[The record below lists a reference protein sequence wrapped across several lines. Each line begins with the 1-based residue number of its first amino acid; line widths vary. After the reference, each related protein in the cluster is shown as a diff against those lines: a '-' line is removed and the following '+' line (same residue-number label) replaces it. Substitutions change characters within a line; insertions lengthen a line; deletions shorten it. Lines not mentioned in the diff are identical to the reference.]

1 MIVQPREY
9 KHRIYGYVRVS
20 TQEQC
25 RSGVSIDQQKQLI
38 TNFSIAKY
46 NRAIDEWFVDDGV
59 SGTTDILERPAS
71 RAMTDV
77 IEEHD
82 VVIAT
87 RLDRFS
93 RSAQDL
99 LSTIPILE
107 DIGIQLFFCE
117 QFGDM
122 PVVHKKRPKVHGLDQ
137 RFDMNDMVNKIMLMV
152 LSAVAEIEHA
162 NIRDRFGEGK
172 MDWASR
178 GYYIGGGVPYGWRT
192 EEEKHGNKK
201 RVRLVEVPE
210 EQEWID
216 VIHKLRK
223 RGRGYKYIAKELNS
237 LQNEKDWHY
246 RQVEKVLKPRKYQ
259 AVSAP
264 H

>member
-38 TNFSIAKY
+38 TNFSINKY
-46 NRAIDEWFVDDGV
+46 NRAIDEWFIDDGV

-137 RFDMNDMVNKIMLMV
+137 RVDMNDMVNKIMLMV

-210 EQEWID
+210 EQEWIQ
-216 VIHKLRK
+216 VIHKLHN
-223 RGRGYKYIAKELNS
+223 RGRGYRYIAKELNS
-237 LQNEKDWHY
+237 LQSEKEWHY
-246 RQVEKVLKPRKYQ
+246 RQVEKVLKKRKYQ
-259 AVSAP
+259 AVATQ

>member
-1 MIVQPREY
+1 M
-9 KHRIYGYVRVS
+9 
-20 TQEQC
+20 
-25 RSGVSIDQQKQLI
+25 
-38 TNFSIAKY
+38 
-46 NRAIDEWFVDDGV
+46 

-71 RAMTDV
+71 RDLTDV

-210 EQEWID
+210 EQEWIK
-216 VIHKLRK
+216 VIHKLHN
-223 RGRGYKYIAKELNS
+223 RGRGYRYIAKELNS
-237 LQNEKDWHY
+237 LQTEKEWHY
-246 RQVEKVLKPRKYQ
+246 RQVEKVLKKRKYQ
-259 AVSAP
+259 AVATQ

>member
-1 MIVQPREY
+1 MI
-9 KHRIYGYVRVS
+9 
-20 TQEQC
+20 T
-25 RSGVSIDQQKQLI
+25 
-38 TNFSIAKY
+38 TFSVNKY
-46 NRAIDEWFVDDGV
+46 NREIDEWFIDDGV
-59 SGTTDILERPAS
+59 SGTIDILERPAS
-71 RAMTDV
+71 KALTDV
-77 IEEHD
+77 IDEHD

-107 DIGIQLFFCE
+107 EVGIQLFFCE

-162 NIRDRFGEGK
+162 NIRERFGDGK
-172 MDWASR
+172 LDWASR
-178 GYYIGGGVPYGWRT
+178 GYYIGGGVPYGWRPV
-192 EEEKHGNKK
+192 EEKHGNKR
-201 RVRLVEVPE
+201 RVRLEEVPE
-210 EQEWID
+210 EQEWIK

-223 RGRGYKYIAKELNS
+223 RGRGLKYIAKELNS
-237 LQNEKDWHY
+237 LQNDKEWHY

-259 AVSAP
+259 AVSTQ

>member
-1 MIVQPREY
+1 
-9 KHRIYGYVRVS
+9 
-20 TQEQC
+20 
-25 RSGVSIDQQKQLI
+25 L
-38 TNFSIAKY
+38 
-46 NRAIDEWFVDDGV
+46 
-59 SGTTDILERPAS
+59 
-71 RAMTDV
+71 TDV
-77 IEEHD
+77 IDEHD

-107 DIGIQLFFCE
+107 EVGIQLFFCE

-162 NIRDRFGEGK
+162 NIRDRFGDGK
-172 MDWASR
+172 IDWASR
-178 GYYIGGGVPYGWRT
+178 GYYIGGGVPYGWRPV
-192 EEEKHGNKK
+192 EEKHGNKK
-201 RVRLVEVPE
+201 RVRLEEVPE
-210 EQEWID
+210 EQEWIK

-223 RGRGYKYIAKELNS
+223 RGRGLKYIAKELNS
-237 LQNEKDWHY
+237 LQNDKEWHY

-259 AVSAP
+259 AVSTQ

>member
-1 MIVQPREY
+1 M
-9 KHRIYGYVRVS
+9 
-20 TQEQC
+20 
-25 RSGVSIDQQKQLI
+25 
-38 TNFSIAKY
+38 
-46 NRAIDEWFVDDGV
+46 
-59 SGTTDILERPAS
+59 TDI
-71 RAMTDV
+71 

-122 PVVHKKRPKVHGLDQ
+122 PIVHKKRAKVHGIDQ

-178 GYYIGGGVPYGWRT
+178 GYHIGGGVPYGWRPI
-192 EEEKHGNKK
+192 EEKHGNKR
-201 RVRLVEVPE
+201 RVRLEEVAE
-210 EQEWID
+210 EQEWIR

-223 RGRGYKYIAKELNS
+223 RGRGFKYIAKELNS
-237 LQNEKDWHY
+237 LQNEKEWHY
-246 RQVEKVLKPRKYQ
+246 RQVEKVCKPRKYQ
-259 AVSAP
+259 AVSTQ

>member
-1 MIVQPREY
+1 MIVNPLE
-9 KHRIYGYVRVS
+9 HRIYGYVRVS
-20 TQEQC
+20 TAEQS
-25 RSGVSIDQQKQLI
+25 RSGVSIEQQKQLI
-38 TNFSIAKY
+38 SNFVVNKY
-46 NRAIDEWFVDDGV
+46 NRSVTEWFVDDGV
-59 SGTTDILERPAS
+59 SGTTGILERPAS
-71 RAMTDV
+71 KALTDV

-107 DIGIQLFFCE
+107 DIGIQLYFCE

-172 MDWASR
+172 LDWASR

-201 RVRLVEVPE
+201 RVRLIEVPE
-210 EQEWID
+210 EQEWIK

-223 RGRGYKYIAKELNS
+223 RGRGYKYIARELNS
-237 LQNEKDWHY
+237 LQNDKEWHY
-246 RQVEKVLKPRKYQ
+246 RQVEKVCKPRKYQ
-259 AVSAP
+259 AVC
-264 H
+264 

>member
-1 MIVQPREY
+1 M
-9 KHRIYGYVRVS
+9 
-20 TQEQC
+20 
-25 RSGVSIDQQKQLI
+25 I

-46 NRAIDEWFVDDGV
+46 NRAIDEWFIDDGV
-59 SGTTDILERPAS
+59 SGTADILERPAS

-210 EQEWID
+210 EQEWIE

-237 LQNEKDWHY
+237 LQNDKEWHY
-246 RQVEKVLKPRKYQ
+246 RQVEKVCKPRKYQ
-259 AVSAP
+259 AVSA
-264 H
+264 